1 MDYWCRIILEA
12 AIVALSIVALGFV
25 IRKFCQIKDPLL
37 LLFVTGFLIHL
48 IYDLFGFNK
57 YYCKIKL
64 YNQFI

>member
-25 IRKFCQIKDPLL
+25 IREFCQIKDPLL

-48 IYDLFGFNK
+48 IYDLLGLNK
-57 YYCKIKL
+57 YYCKICVGCK
-64 YNQFI
+64 